1 MRAKSDLRPP
11 TPGTKPLPRMQS
23 LGRVDGIP
31 INYVKVYA
39 PKQGVILKAHHEN
52 DDGCRLF
59 LDLEDSGRNEGIELH
74 LGVGGNLR
82 PEPLRNSNVK
92 PHIDV
97 YVPRS
102 EVIPLVTALYAAVPP
117 SEIPKLIQAL
127 AHVNRRDY
135 L

>member
-1 MRAKSDLRPP
+1 M
-11 TPGTKPLPRMQS
+11 KPLPRIQP

-39 PKQGVILKAHHEN
+39 PKQGVVLKAHHEN
-52 DDGCRLF
+52 NDGCRLF
-59 LDLEDSGRNEGIELH
+59 IDLEDSGRNEGIELH

-82 PEPLRNSNVK
+82 AESLRNSKVK

-102 EVIPLVTALYAAVPP
+102 EVISLITALYAAVPP
-117 SEIPKLIQAL
+117 SEIPQLIQAL
-127 AHVNRRDY
+127 AQVNRRDY
-135 L
+135 R